1 MKNIYIDYSRL
12 YNVADYVINIYPEL
26 NINSF
31 KEDSMFLYY
40 PEDRIIGMSNVVDEI
55 EMEGNEFLEKYLYKE
70 FNVYIQ
76 QDRMFIFS
84 LLHEIGHY
92 FTFNMNNYDE
102 YCKMLRNLPDD
113 DYLEY
118 RKIPEEYNADKWAI
132 EFIINNKDVLLL

>member
-26 NINSF
+26 SIDLF
-31 KEDSMFLYY
+31 KEDSMFIYY

>member
-26 NINSF
+26 SIDSF

-40 PEDRIIGMSNVVDEI
+40 PENRIIGMSNVVDEI
-55 EMEGNEFLEKYLYKE
+55 EMEGNEFLEKYLYNE

-76 QDRMFIFS
+76 QDKMFIFS

>member
-26 NINSF
+26 SIDSF

-40 PEDRIIGMSNVVDEI
+40 PENRIIGMSNVVDEI
-55 EMEGNEFLEKYLYKE
+55 DMEGNEFLEKYLYKE

>member
-26 NINSF
+26 SIDSF

-40 PEDRIIGMSNVVDEI
+40 PENRIIGMSNVVDEI
-55 EMEGNEFLEKYLYKE
+55 EMEGNEFLEKYLYNE

-76 QDRMFIFS
+76 QDKMFIFS

-92 FTFNMNNYDE
+92 FTFDMNNYDE

-118 RKIPEEYNADKWAI
+118 RKIPEEYNADKWAV
-132 EFIINNKDVLLL
+132 EFIKNNKNILLI

>member
-55 EMEGNEFLEKYLYKE
+55 EMEGNDFLEK
-70 FNVYIQ
+70 
-76 QDRMFIFS
+76 
-84 LLHEIGHY
+84 
-92 FTFNMNNYDE
+92 
-102 YCKMLRNLPDD
+102 
-113 DYLEY
+113 
-118 RKIPEEYNADKWAI
+118 
-132 EFIINNKDVLLL
+132 

>member
-26 NINSF
+26 SIDSF

-40 PEDRIIGMSNVVDEI
+40 PENRIIGMSNVVDEI
-55 EMEGNEFLEKYLYKE
+55 EMEGNEFLEKYIYNE

-76 QDRMFIFS
+76 QDKMFIFS

-92 FTFNMNNYDE
+92 FTFDMNNYDE

-118 RKIPEEYNADKWAI
+118 RKIPEEYNADKWAV
-132 EFIINNKDVLLL
+132 EFIKNNKNILLI

>member
-55 EMEGNEFLEKYLYKE
+55 EMEGNDFLEKYLYKE